1 MVLSYPACTVL
12 GISGHLCT
20 ILYELIFPWIL
31 TFAIVFGLLIKS
43 GIFKTQDTK
52 TGRGVSGIISL
63 AIAFFLV
70 AFTPW
75 GSSIGQF
82 FVAASGT
89 TMLFLT
95 AILGIMLVITLI
107 SPKTVSE
114 EFMKSWKA
122 PVTIIVIIFVA
133 WLIIGGAFG
142 GGISWYYTGMMQDLV
157 ALVIILIMSCVILWF
172 VTSSGEKDKDQKQQ
186 Q

>member
-12 GISGHLCT
+12 GISGQLCT
-20 ILYELIFPWIL
+20 MLYELIFPWIL
-31 TFAIVFGLLIKS
+31 TFAIIFGLLIKS
-43 GIFKTQDTK
+43 GIFKTEDNNK

-63 AIAFFLV
+63 ALAFFLV

-95 AILGIMLVITLI
+95 AVLGIMLVITLI
-107 SPKTVSE
+107 SPKTVTE

-122 PVTIIVIIFVA
+122 PVTIIVILFAA

-142 GGISWYYTGMMQDLV
+142 GGINWFYTGMMQDLV
-157 ALVIILIMSCVILWF
+157 ALVIILIMIGAVMWF
-172 VTSSGEKDKDQKQQ
+172 VTSGTKEEQQKQQ

>member
-1 MVLSYPACTVL
+1 MVVSYPACTVL
-12 GISGHLCT
+12 GISGQLCT
-20 ILYELIFPWIL
+20 MLYELIFPWVL
-31 TFAIVFGLLIKS
+31 TFAIIFGLLIKS
-43 GIFKTQDTK
+43 GIFKTEDTK
-52 TGRGVSGIISL
+52 TSRGVPGIISL
-63 AIAFFLV
+63 ALAFFLV
-70 AFTPW
+70 QFTPW

-95 AILGIMLVITLI
+95 AVLGIMLVITLI

-114 EFMKSWKA
+114 EFMKGWKA
-122 PVTIIVIIFVA
+122 PVTIIVILIAA

-142 GGISWYYTGMMQDLV
+142 GGINWYYTGMMQDLV
-157 ALVIILIMSCVILWF
+157 ALVIILIMIGAVMWF
-172 VTSSGEKDKDQKQQ
+172 VTSGTKEEEKQKQQ